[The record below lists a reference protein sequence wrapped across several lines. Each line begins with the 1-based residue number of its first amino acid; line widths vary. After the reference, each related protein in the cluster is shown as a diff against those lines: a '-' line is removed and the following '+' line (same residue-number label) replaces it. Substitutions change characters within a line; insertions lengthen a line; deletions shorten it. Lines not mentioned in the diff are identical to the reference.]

1 MLAVIATAET
11 TTKLNIPKATLKLSS
26 VIFFNFLSLSR

>member
-11 TTKLNIPKATLKLSS
+11 IIKLSIPKAILKLSS
-26 VIFFNFLSLSR
+26 LTFFNFLSLSR